1 MRNRIYIVEDEVIV
15 AQDIRQILVS
25 AGFQV
30 MGLATNYTSA
40 LHEIPEIRP
49 DIVLCDINLNGAKTG
64 ISLIRE
70 LQEMVQF
77 RTIFITAYSDL
88 QTIQESN
95 LVNPFNY
102 LTKPFNTKQ
111 LVASVQLAS
120 ISLDDLSGGNVAPSR
135 RELTIIS
142 LLAKG
147 LNSEE
152 IATRLFI
159 SKNTVDTHRRH
170 LLKKFS
176 AKSTSEL
183 VALAIGQRWI

>member
-1 MRNRIYIVEDEVIV
+1 MRNRVYIVEDEVIV
-15 AQDIRQILVS
+15 AQDISQILNA

-30 MGLATNYTSA
+30 TGLATRYATA
-40 LHEIPEIRP
+40 MREIPEIRP

-70 LQEMVQF
+70 LQDMVSF

-102 LTKPFNTKQ
+102 LTKPFNNKQ
-111 LVASVQLAS
+111 LVASVQMAVL
-120 ISLDDLSGGNVAPSR
+120 SLEELPGGVPVPSR

-152 IATRLFI
+152 IAGRLFI

-170 LLKKFS
+170 LLKKFN

>member
-1 MRNRIYIVEDEVIV
+1 MRNRLYIVEDEVIV
-15 AQDIRQILVS
+15 AQDIRQILTA

-30 MGLATNYTSA
+30 TGLATRYATA
-40 LHEIPEIRP
+40 IREIPEIRP

-70 LQEMVQF
+70 LHDIVSF

-102 LTKPFNTKQ
+102 ITKPFNNKQ
-111 LVASVQLAS
+111 LVASVQMAML
-120 ISLDDLSGGNVAPSR
+120 SLEELPGGVPVPSR

-142 LLAKG
+142 LLSKG

-152 IATRLFI
+152 IAARLFI

-170 LLKKFS
+170 LLKKFN